1 MSQTSASELPASKHL
16 PPEKVYLVSYP
27 KIISFF
33 PSAILALIVGTMM
46 RLLQDPVTVDMKNF
60 QAGVFM
66 AEMFLFFFAVNL
78 IIVGFDFPRGTSV
91 TLMAVLTALFLGAF
105 LLFQNVEGLLPQVT
119 RLLKAVHP
127 VMNSTFYFLYFLLF
141 AIVYGVVMIKVQF
154 DYWEIRPNELLH
166 HHGFLSDLER
176 YPAPNLRVSKEVND
190 VFEYFLFGSGR
201 LILHPSSETRAIILD
216 NVPFIDRKE
225 KKLTGMLSVLQVQV
239 RGEDE

>member
-1 MSQTSASELPASKHL
+1 MSQALESSAKHA

-33 PSAILALIVGTMM
+33 PSALLALAEGTMM
-46 RLLQDPVTVDMKNF
+46 TLLDNPV
-60 QAGVFM
+60 QAGQERFAAAVFM
-66 AEMFLFFFAVNL
+66 AHMFLFVFTFNL

-91 TLMAVLTALFLGAF
+91 TLLFVAATLALGGF

-119 RLLKAVHP
+119 RVIRAINP
-127 VMNSTFYFLYFLLF
+127 VMNSTFYFLYFF
-141 AIVYGVVMIKVQF
+141 VFVTIYAVMLIKVQF

-190 VFEYFLFGSGR
+190 VFEYFIFGSGR

-239 RGEDE
+239 KTEEE